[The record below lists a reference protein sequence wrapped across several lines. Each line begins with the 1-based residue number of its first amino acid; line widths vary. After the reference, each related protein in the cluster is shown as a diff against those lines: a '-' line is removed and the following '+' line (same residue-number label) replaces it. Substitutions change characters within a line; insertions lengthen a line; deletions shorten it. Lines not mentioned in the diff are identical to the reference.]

1 MKAYLISIGDELL
14 IGQTINT
21 NVAFIGQKLTEC
33 QFDITGSSVIADSEK
48 VILDE
53 LDYRFKTN
61 DIIII
66 TGGLGPTNDDIT
78 RNAIVKYFNTELVLN
93 EYILEKV
100 KEFFAKRGRALTK
113 VNEDQAL
120 VPKISNPLVNGKGT
134 APGIWI
140 EKDKKILIALPGVPF
155 EMKDMLTNSVIP
167 RLQEINRELK
177 SFVLIKTLLTTGI
190 PESLLYDKIKDIFEN
205 NNNVKIAYL
214 PNQFGV
220 KLRLNVFAKNEEEA
234 KDYLIEVEQMIRSR
248 VGRYIYGINE
258 ISIEEVIARLLIDR
272 QLKISVAESCT
283 GGLICNRLTNINGS
297 SSFFERG
304 IITYSNGSKVELLN
318 VQEDFIQDYGAV
330 SLEVARQMAQ
340 GIKSVAGTDIG
351 IAVTGIMGPTGG
363 TNTKP
368 VGLVYIGLCDDKVCT
383 AKEFRFGD
391 DRILN
396 KERTSQAALEMLRRH
411 LLGIDYDE

>member
-1 MKAYLISIGDELL
+1 MKIYLISIGDELL

-21 NVAFIGQKLTEC
+21 NVAYIGQKLIEN
-33 QFDITGSSVIADSEK
+33 QFDITGSSVISDNEK
-48 VILDE
+48 EIIDE
-53 LDYRFKTN
+53 LDYRFKNN

-78 RNAIVKYFNTELVLN
+78 KNALVKYYNTELILN

-113 VNEDQAL
+113 VNEEQAL
-120 VPKISNPLVNGKGT
+120 VPKISNPMLNEKGT

-140 EKDKKILIALPGVPF
+140 EKNKKILIALPGVPF
-155 EMKDMLTNSVIP
+155 EMKDMLNNSVIP
-167 RLQEINRELK
+167 RLQDIKRELK

-190 PESLLYDKIKDIFEN
+190 PESLLYDRIKDIFEDKS
-205 NNNVKIAYL
+205 NVKIAYL
-214 PNQFGV
+214 PNQYGV
-220 KLRLNVFAKNEEEA
+220 KLRLNVYAKNEDEA

-258 ISIEEVIARLLIDR
+258 VNLEDVVARLLIDR
-272 QLKISVAESCT
+272 QLKISIAESCT

-297 SSFFERG
+297 SNFFERG
-304 IITYSNGSKVELLN
+304 IVTYSNGSKVELLN
-318 VQEDFIQDYGAV
+318 VEEDFIQNYGAV

-351 IAVTGIMGPTGG
+351 IAATGIMGPAGG
-363 TNTKP
+363 TNNKP